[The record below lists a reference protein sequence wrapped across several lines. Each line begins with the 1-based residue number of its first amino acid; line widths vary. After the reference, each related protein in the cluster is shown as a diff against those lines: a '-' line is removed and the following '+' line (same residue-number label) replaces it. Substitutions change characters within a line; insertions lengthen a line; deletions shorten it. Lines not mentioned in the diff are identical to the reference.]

1 MMFRSTVCLEEI
13 IVVFGH
19 ITYRWYLVKW
29 AGYDESE
36 WERGRLLEKD
46 GCADSIRSFWDKSGL
61 MPSVTDY
68 PDPHGR
74 HRCPVCAKTYKRAQD
89 LKTHKTRERHHEVN
103 KVAVTATAQRDARQ
117 TKMETMQSLLPKV
130 RWGDN
135 EADNCWQ
142 FRYLG
147 SIFEAGGSQLA
158 DVERRINLAVARF
171 GKMRHIW
178 KSSDLHMRLR
188 MRLYISS
195 VCSILTYGSETWN
208 LTNEVRR
215 KLNGVNSRMV
225 SIITGKT
232 PHEEASDGTRSFDLV
247 RAVRARR
254 LSWLGHIL
262 RMDQDRLLVKAV
274 KHLYED
280 GNEGDILMDAPT
292 TSSWDELLKWA
303 ADRKKWRMRVYK
315 VRSGSSTTVSMQS
328 LFVPEQEFAFTT
340 S

>member
-1 MMFRSTVCLEEI
+1 
-13 IVVFGH
+13 
-19 ITYRWYLVKW
+19 
-29 AGYDESE
+29 
-36 WERGRLLEKD
+36 
-46 GCADSIRSFWDKSGL
+46 
-61 MPSVTDY
+61 
-68 PDPHGR
+68 
-74 HRCPVCAKTYKRAQD
+74 
-89 LKTHKTRERHHEVN
+89 
-103 KVAVTATAQRDARQ
+103 
-117 TKMETMQSLLPKV
+117 
-130 RWGDN
+130 
-135 EADNCWQ
+135 
-142 FRYLG
+142 
-147 SIFEAGGSQLA
+147 
-158 DVERRINLAVARF
+158 
-171 GKMRHIW
+171 
-178 KSSDLHMRLR
+178 

-195 VCSILTYGSETWN
+195 VCSILTYGSEAWN
-208 LTNEVRR
+208 LTKEVRR